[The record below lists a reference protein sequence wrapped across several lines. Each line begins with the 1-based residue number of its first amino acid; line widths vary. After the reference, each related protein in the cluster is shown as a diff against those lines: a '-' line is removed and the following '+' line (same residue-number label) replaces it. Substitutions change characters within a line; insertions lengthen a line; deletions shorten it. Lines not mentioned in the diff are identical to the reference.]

1 MISKK
6 KFGTTVTAFGVA
18 AGMLLSSAAPAHAE
32 ETAKTVQE
40 TQKEQ
45 ADAPST
51 QSETENENAEKTI
64 ALAEETEKPGEETA
78 ASSDETAAST
88 EDPETPDPAEDP
100 TPSETP
106 EDPTPS
112 ETPEPTPSETPTPTP
127 SETPEPSVTP
137 EPSETPTPTPSETP
151 APTETPVPTETP
163 TPTPTETPKSDETQ
177 ADDWIQTIDYGKYIS
192 AMKKD
197 LRAGFAQ
204 IDKTYAYAKVDTK
217 LNVRES
223 GSTSARIV
231 GTLPAKALC
240 FVIADADQEWV
251 YIESGDVRGF
261 VRTDYLQQGKESLE
275 YVTST
280 GEDQMK
286 LADQIIDPS
295 ENEAFNY
302 KKETVYEVKTST
314 GNGIITFAKQFV
326 GRPYVW
332 GGNSLT
338 DGIDCSHFVWQI
350 LTRCGAYD
358 GEYTTSDGWRSLGTE
373 VTSLDEART
382 GDVICYNG
390 HVALYDGEG
399 KIVEALNENAGI
411 TCNRPV
417 DCDTILTIRRFAAD
431 DEIGGT
437 NAEKIWNYFLM
448 HGFTKEG
455 AAGIMGNIANEASTD
470 LNPTLIE
477 YGSTSRTSL
486 SGEQYTN
493 QFVGRPYVWGGNS
506 LTDGIDCSHFVWQ
519 ILTRC
524 GAYDGEYTTSDGW
537 RSLGTEV
544 TSLDE
549 ARTGDVICYNG
560 HVALYDGEGK
570 IVEALNENAGI
581 TCNRPVDCDTI
592 LTIRRFAADDEI
604 GGTNAEK
611 IWNYFLMHG
620 FTKEGAAGIM
630 GNIANEASTDLNPT
644 LIEYGSTSRTSLSG
658 EQYTN
663 LVDAGIISR
672 DEVIRSARF
681 GLYSGGRYGYGL
693 CGFTDP
699 TIKEYLCRYTID
711 LGKSLGSLS
720 GQLDSLLAYLNDY
733 NPNLL
738 DRLKNAEDVDTAATS
753 FMREYEKCANQGTQQ
768 KLRTTAAEQIYN
780 VMESYDSPVDVE

>member
-18 AGMLLSSAAPAHAE
+18 AGMLLGSAAPAHAE

-40 TQKEQ
+40 TQKDQ
-45 ADAPST
+45 ADAPAT
-51 QSETENENAEKTI
+51 QSETENGNTEEAVVPAVETQETETP
-64 ALAEETEKPGEETA
+64 AEEP
-78 ASSDETAAST
+78 SVPSQDENAAST
-88 EDPETPDPAEDP
+88 EEPEVPETPEPTEDP
-100 TPSETP
+100 TPTETP
-106 EDPTPS
+106 EDPNPGEMPEPSPS
-112 ETPEPTPSETPTPTP
+112 ETPEPTPG
-127 SETPEPSVTP
+127 ETPEPSVTP
-137 EPSETPTPTPSETP
+137 SPSETPTPAPSETP
-151 APTETPVPTETP
+151 EPTETPVPTETP
-163 TPTPTETPKSDETQ
+163 APAPTETPKNDETQ

-192 AMKKD
+192 SMKKD

-204 IDKTYAYAKVDTK
+204 VDKAYAYAKVDTR

-261 VRTDYLQQGKESLE
+261 VRTDYLQQGKEALE
-275 YVTST
+275 YVTGT

-286 LADQIIDPS
+286 LADQVIDPS
-295 ENEAFNY
+295 ENEAFPY

-358 GEYTTSDGWRSLGTE
+358 GEYTISGGWRSLGTE
-373 VTSLDEART
+373 VA
-382 GDVICYNG
+382 
-390 HVALYDGEG
+390 
-399 KIVEALNENAGI
+399 
-411 TCNRPV
+411 
-417 DCDTILTIRRFAAD
+417 
-431 DEIGGT
+431 IGGT

-470 LNPTLIE
+470 LNPTL
-477 YGSTSRTSL
+477 L
-486 SGEQYTN
+486 
-493 QFVGRPYVWGGNS
+493 
-506 LTDGIDCSHFVWQ
+506 
-519 ILTRC
+519 
-524 GAYDGEYTTSDGW
+524 
-537 RSLGTEV
+537 
-544 TSLDE
+544 
-549 ARTGDVICYNG
+549 
-560 HVALYDGEGK
+560 
-570 IVEALNENAGI
+570 
-581 TCNRPVDCDTI
+581 
-592 LTIRRFAADDEI
+592 
-604 GGTNAEK
+604 
-611 IWNYFLMHG
+611 
-620 FTKEGAAGIM
+620 
-630 GNIANEASTDLNPT
+630 
-644 LIEYGSTSRTSLSG
+644 EYGSTSRTSLSG

-672 DEVIRSARF
+672 DEVIRSSRF

-720 GQLDSLLAYLNDY
+720 GQLDSLMAYLSDY

-738 DRLKNAEDVDTAATS
+738 DRLKNAEDVDTAATA
-753 FMREYEKCANQGTQQ
+753 FMREYEKCANQSTQQ

-780 VMESYDSPVDVE
+780 VMELYDSPVDVE

>member
-1 MISKK
+1 MISFLVYLQKKRPDFTGTIHFRDFIRTASKAENGRQKSTNSREESKTYMISKK
-6 KFGTTVTAFGVA
+6 KFGTTVTVFGVA
-18 AGMLLSSAAPAHAE
+18 AGMLLGSAAPAHAE

-40 TQKEQ
+40 TQKDQ
-45 ADAPST
+45 ADAPAT
-51 QSETENENAEKTI
+51 QSEAENGNTEEAVVPAVETQETETP
-64 ALAEETEKPGEETA
+64 AEEP
-78 ASSDETAAST
+78 SVPSQDENAAST
-88 EDPETPDPAEDP
+88 EEPEVPETPEPTEDP
-100 TPSETP
+100 TPTETP
-106 EDPTPS
+106 EDPNPGEMPEPSPS
-112 ETPEPTPSETPTPTP
+112 ETPEPTPG
-127 SETPEPSVTP
+127 ETPEPSVTP
-137 EPSETPTPTPSETP
+137 SPSETPTPAPSETP
-151 APTETPVPTETP
+151 EPTETPVPTETP
-163 TPTPTETPKSDETQ
+163 APAPTETPKNDETQ

-192 AMKKD
+192 SMKKD

-204 IDKTYAYAKVDTK
+204 VDKAYAYAKVDTR

-261 VRTDYLQQGKESLE
+261 VRTDYLQQGKEALE
-275 YVTST
+275 YVTGT

-286 LADQIIDPS
+286 LADQVIDPS
-295 ENEAFNY
+295 ENEAFPY

-338 DGIDCSHFVWQI
+338 DGIDCSHFAWQI

-358 GEYTTSDGWRSLGTE
+358 GEYTTSGGWRSLGTE
-373 VTSLDEART
+373 VASLDEARA

-411 TCNRPV
+411 TCDRPV

-470 LNPTLIE
+470 LNPTL
-477 YGSTSRTSL
+477 L
-486 SGEQYTN
+486 
-493 QFVGRPYVWGGNS
+493 
-506 LTDGIDCSHFVWQ
+506 
-519 ILTRC
+519 
-524 GAYDGEYTTSDGW
+524 
-537 RSLGTEV
+537 
-544 TSLDE
+544 
-549 ARTGDVICYNG
+549 
-560 HVALYDGEGK
+560 
-570 IVEALNENAGI
+570 
-581 TCNRPVDCDTI
+581 
-592 LTIRRFAADDEI
+592 
-604 GGTNAEK
+604 
-611 IWNYFLMHG
+611 
-620 FTKEGAAGIM
+620 
-630 GNIANEASTDLNPT
+630 
-644 LIEYGSTSRTSLSG
+644 EYGSTSRTSLSG

-672 DEVIRSARF
+672 DEVIRSSRF

-720 GQLDSLLAYLNDY
+720 GQLDSLMAYLSDY

-738 DRLKNAEDVDTAATS
+738 DRLKNAEDVDTAATA
-753 FMREYEKCANQGTQQ
+753 FMREYEKCANQSTQQ

-780 VMESYDSPVDVE
+780 VMELYDSPVDVE

>member
-1 MISKK
+1 MISFLVYLQKKRPDFTGTIRFCDFIRTASKAENGRQKSTNSREESKTYMISKK

-18 AGMLLSSAAPAHAE
+18 AGMLLGSAAPAHAE

-40 TQKEQ
+40 TQKDQ
-45 ADAPST
+45 ADAPAM
-51 QSETENENAEKTI
+51 QSETENGNTEEAVVTAVETQETETP
-64 ALAEETEKPGEETA
+64 AEEP
-78 ASSDETAAST
+78 SVPSQDENAAST
-88 EDPETPDPAEDP
+88 EEPEVPETPEPTEDP
-100 TPSETP
+100 NPTETP
-106 EDPTPS
+106 EDPNPGEMPEPSPS
-112 ETPEPTPSETPTPTP
+112 ETPEPTPG
-127 SETPEPSVTP
+127 ETPEPSVTP
-137 EPSETPTPTPSETP
+137 SPSETPTPAPSETP
-151 APTETPVPTETP
+151 EPTETPVPTETP
-163 TPTPTETPKSDETQ
+163 APAPTETPKNDETQ

-192 AMKKD
+192 SMKKD

-204 IDKTYAYAKVDTK
+204 VDKAYAYAKVDTR

-251 YIESGDVRGF
+251 YIESGDIRGF
-261 VRTDYLQQGKESLE
+261 VRTDYLQQGKEALE
-275 YVTST
+275 YVTGT

-286 LADQIIDPS
+286 LADQVIDPS
-295 ENEAFNY
+295 ENEAFPY

-358 GEYTTSDGWRSLGTE
+358 GEYTTSGGWRSLGTE
-373 VTSLDEART
+373 VASLDEARA

-411 TCNRPV
+411 TCDRPV

-470 LNPTLIE
+470 LNPTL
-477 YGSTSRTSL
+477 L
-486 SGEQYTN
+486 
-493 QFVGRPYVWGGNS
+493 
-506 LTDGIDCSHFVWQ
+506 
-519 ILTRC
+519 
-524 GAYDGEYTTSDGW
+524 
-537 RSLGTEV
+537 
-544 TSLDE
+544 
-549 ARTGDVICYNG
+549 
-560 HVALYDGEGK
+560 
-570 IVEALNENAGI
+570 
-581 TCNRPVDCDTI
+581 
-592 LTIRRFAADDEI
+592 
-604 GGTNAEK
+604 
-611 IWNYFLMHG
+611 
-620 FTKEGAAGIM
+620 
-630 GNIANEASTDLNPT
+630 
-644 LIEYGSTSRTSLSG
+644 EYGSTSRTSLSG

-672 DEVIRSARF
+672 DEVIRSSRF

-720 GQLDSLLAYLNDY
+720 GQLDSLMAYLSDY

-738 DRLKNAEDVDTAATS
+738 DRLKNAEDVDTAATA
-753 FMREYEKCANQGTQQ
+753 FMREYEKCANQSTQQ

>member
-1 MISKK
+1 MISFLVYLQKKRPDFTGTIHFRDFIRTASKAENGRQKSTNSREESKTYMISKK
-6 KFGTTVTAFGVA
+6 KFGTTVTVFGVA
-18 AGMLLSSAAPAHAE
+18 AGMLLGSAAPAHAE

-40 TQKEQ
+40 TQKDQ
-45 ADAPST
+45 ADAPAT
-51 QSETENENAEKTI
+51 QSEAENGNTEEAVVPAVETQETETP
-64 ALAEETEKPGEETA
+64 AEEP
-78 ASSDETAAST
+78 SVPSQDENAAST
-88 EDPETPDPAEDP
+88 EEPEVPETPEPTEDP
-100 TPSETP
+100 TPTETP
-106 EDPTPS
+106 EDPNPGEMPEPSPS
-112 ETPEPTPSETPTPTP
+112 ETPEPTPG
-127 SETPEPSVTP
+127 ETPEPSVTP
-137 EPSETPTPTPSETP
+137 SPSETPTPAPSETP
-151 APTETPVPTETP
+151 EPTETPVPTETP
-163 TPTPTETPKSDETQ
+163 APAPTETPKNDETQ

-192 AMKKD
+192 SMKKD

-204 IDKTYAYAKVDTK
+204 VDKAYAYAKVDTR

-261 VRTDYLQQGKESLE
+261 VRTDYLQQGKEALE
-275 YVTST
+275 YVTGT

-286 LADQIIDPS
+286 LADQVIDPS
-295 ENEAFNY
+295 ENEAFPY

-338 DGIDCSHFVWQI
+338 DGIDCSHFAWQI

-358 GEYTTSDGWRSLGTE
+358 GEYTTSGGWRSLGTE
-373 VTSLDEART
+373 VASLDEARA

-411 TCNRPV
+411 TCDRPV

-431 DEIGGT
+431 DEIGET

-470 LNPTLIE
+470 LNPTL
-477 YGSTSRTSL
+477 L
-486 SGEQYTN
+486 
-493 QFVGRPYVWGGNS
+493 
-506 LTDGIDCSHFVWQ
+506 
-519 ILTRC
+519 
-524 GAYDGEYTTSDGW
+524 
-537 RSLGTEV
+537 
-544 TSLDE
+544 
-549 ARTGDVICYNG
+549 
-560 HVALYDGEGK
+560 
-570 IVEALNENAGI
+570 
-581 TCNRPVDCDTI
+581 
-592 LTIRRFAADDEI
+592 
-604 GGTNAEK
+604 
-611 IWNYFLMHG
+611 
-620 FTKEGAAGIM
+620 
-630 GNIANEASTDLNPT
+630 
-644 LIEYGSTSRTSLSG
+644 EYGSTSRTSLSG

-672 DEVIRSARF
+672 DEVIRSSRF
-681 GLYSGGRYGYGL
+681 GFYSGGRYGYGL

-720 GQLDSLLAYLNDY
+720 GQLDSLMAYLSDY

-738 DRLKNAEDVDTAATS
+738 DRLKNAEDVDTAATA
-753 FMREYEKCANQGTQQ
+753 FMREYEKCANQSTQQ

>member
-1 MISKK
+1 MISFLVYLQKKRPDFTGTIHFCDFIRMASKAENGRQKSTNSREESKTYMISKK

-18 AGMLLSSAAPAHAE
+18 AGMLLGSAAPAHAE
-32 ETAKTVQE
+32 ETVKTVQE
-40 TQKEQ
+40 TQKDQ
-45 ADAPST
+45 ADAPAT
-51 QSETENENAEKTI
+51 QSETENGNTEEAVVPAVETQ
-64 ALAEETEKPGEETA
+64 ETETPAGEP
-78 ASSDETAAST
+78 SVPFQDENAAST
-88 EDPETPDPAEDP
+88 EEPEVPETPEPTEDP
-100 TPSETP
+100 TPTEPP
-106 EDPTPS
+106 EDPNPGEMPEPSPS
-112 ETPEPTPSETPTPTP
+112 ETPEPTPG
-127 SETPEPSVTP
+127 ETPEPSVTP
-137 EPSETPTPTPSETP
+137 SPSETPTPAPSETP
-151 APTETPVPTETP
+151 EPTETPVPTETP
-163 TPTPTETPKSDETQ
+163 APAPTETPKNDETQ

-192 AMKKD
+192 SMKKD

-204 IDKTYAYAKVDTK
+204 VDKAYAYAKVDTR

-261 VRTDYLQQGKESLE
+261 VRTDYLQQGKEALE
-275 YVTST
+275 YVTGT

-286 LADQIIDPS
+286 LADQVIDPS
-295 ENEAFNY
+295 ENEAFPY
-302 KKETVYEVKTST
+302 KRETVYEVKTST

-358 GEYTTSDGWRSLGTE
+358 GEYTTSGGWRSLGTE
-373 VTSLDEART
+373 VASLDEARA

-411 TCNRPV
+411 TCDRPV

-470 LNPTLIE
+470 LNPTL
-477 YGSTSRTSL
+477 L
-486 SGEQYTN
+486 
-493 QFVGRPYVWGGNS
+493 
-506 LTDGIDCSHFVWQ
+506 
-519 ILTRC
+519 
-524 GAYDGEYTTSDGW
+524 
-537 RSLGTEV
+537 
-544 TSLDE
+544 
-549 ARTGDVICYNG
+549 
-560 HVALYDGEGK
+560 
-570 IVEALNENAGI
+570 
-581 TCNRPVDCDTI
+581 
-592 LTIRRFAADDEI
+592 
-604 GGTNAEK
+604 
-611 IWNYFLMHG
+611 
-620 FTKEGAAGIM
+620 
-630 GNIANEASTDLNPT
+630 
-644 LIEYGSTSRTSLSG
+644 EYGSTSRTSLSG

-672 DEVIRSARF
+672 DEVIRSSRF

-720 GQLDSLLAYLNDY
+720 GQLDSLMAYLSDY

-738 DRLKNAEDVDTAATS
+738 DRLKNAEDVDTAATA
-753 FMREYEKCANQGTQQ
+753 FMREYEKCANQSTQQ

>member
-1 MISKK
+1 MISFLVYLQKKRPDFTGTIHFCDFIRTASKAENGRQKSTNSREESKTYMISKK

-18 AGMLLSSAAPAHAE
+18 AGMLLGSAAPAHAE

-40 TQKEQ
+40 TQKDQ
-45 ADAPST
+45 ADAPAT
-51 QSETENENAEKTI
+51 QSETENGNTEEAVVPAVETQETETP
-64 ALAEETEKPGEETA
+64 AEEP
-78 ASSDETAAST
+78 SVPSQDENAAST
-88 EDPETPDPAEDP
+88 EEPEVPETPEPTEDP
-100 TPSETP
+100 TPTETP
-106 EDPTPS
+106 EDPNPGEMPEPSPS
-112 ETPEPTPSETPTPTP
+112 ETPEPTPG
-127 SETPEPSVTP
+127 ETPEPSVTP
-137 EPSETPTPTPSETP
+137 SPSETPTPAPSETP
-151 APTETPVPTETP
+151 EPTETPVPTETP
-163 TPTPTETPKSDETQ
+163 APAPTETPKNDETQ

-192 AMKKD
+192 SMKKD

-204 IDKTYAYAKVDTK
+204 VDKAYAYAKVDTR

-261 VRTDYLQQGKESLE
+261 VRTDYLQQGKEALE
-275 YVTST
+275 YVTGT

-286 LADQIIDPS
+286 LADQVIDPY
-295 ENEAFNY
+295 ENEAFPY

-358 GEYTTSDGWRSLGTE
+358 GEYTTSGGWRSLGTE
-373 VTSLDEART
+373 VASLDEARA

-411 TCNRPV
+411 TCDRPV

-470 LNPTLIE
+470 LNPTL
-477 YGSTSRTSL
+477 L
-486 SGEQYTN
+486 
-493 QFVGRPYVWGGNS
+493 
-506 LTDGIDCSHFVWQ
+506 
-519 ILTRC
+519 
-524 GAYDGEYTTSDGW
+524 
-537 RSLGTEV
+537 
-544 TSLDE
+544 
-549 ARTGDVICYNG
+549 
-560 HVALYDGEGK
+560 
-570 IVEALNENAGI
+570 
-581 TCNRPVDCDTI
+581 
-592 LTIRRFAADDEI
+592 
-604 GGTNAEK
+604 
-611 IWNYFLMHG
+611 
-620 FTKEGAAGIM
+620 
-630 GNIANEASTDLNPT
+630 
-644 LIEYGSTSRTSLSG
+644 EYGSTSRTSLSG

-672 DEVIRSARF
+672 DEVIRSSRF

-720 GQLDSLLAYLNDY
+720 GQLDSLMAYLSDY

-738 DRLKNAEDVDTAATS
+738 DRLKNAEDVDTAATA
-753 FMREYEKCANQGTQQ
+753 FMREYEKCANQSTQQ

-780 VMESYDSPVDVE
+780 VMELYDSPVDVE

>member
-64 ALAEETEKPGEETA
+64 APAEETEKPGEETA

-106 EDPTPS
+106 EDPAPS

-137 EPSETPTPTPSETP
+137 EPSETPMPTPSETP
-151 APTETPVPTETP
+151 APTETPVPTETPTP

-261 VRTDYLQQGKESLE
+261 VRTDYLQQGKEALE

-417 DCDTILTIRRFAAD
+417 DCD
-431 DEIGGT
+431 
-437 NAEKIWNYFLM
+437 
-448 HGFTKEG
+448 
-455 AAGIMGNIANEASTD
+455 
-470 LNPTLIE
+470 
-477 YGSTSRTSL
+477 
-486 SGEQYTN
+486 
-493 QFVGRPYVWGGNS
+493 
-506 LTDGIDCSHFVWQ
+506 
-519 ILTRC
+519 
-524 GAYDGEYTTSDGW
+524 
-537 RSLGTEV
+537 
-544 TSLDE
+544 
-549 ARTGDVICYNG
+549 
-560 HVALYDGEGK
+560 
-570 IVEALNENAGI
+570 
-581 TCNRPVDCDTI
+581 
-592 LTIRRFAADDEI
+592 
-604 GGTNAEK
+604 
-611 IWNYFLMHG
+611 
-620 FTKEGAAGIM
+620 
-630 GNIANEASTDLNPT
+630 PT

>member
-1 MISKK
+1 MISFLVYLQKKRPDFTGTIHFRDFIRTASKAENGRQKSTNSREESKTYMISKK

-18 AGMLLSSAAPAHAE
+18 AGMLLGSAAPAHAE

-40 TQKEQ
+40 TQKDQ
-45 ADAPST
+45 ADAPAT
-51 QSETENENAEKTI
+51 QSEAENGNTEEAVVPAVETQETETP
-64 ALAEETEKPGEETA
+64 AEEP
-78 ASSDETAAST
+78 SVPSQDENAAST
-88 EDPETPDPAEDP
+88 EEPEVPETPEPTEDP
-100 TPSETP
+100 TPTETP
-106 EDPTPS
+106 EDPNPGEMPEPSPS
-112 ETPEPTPSETPTPTP
+112 ETPEPTPG
-127 SETPEPSVTP
+127 ETPEPSVTP
-137 EPSETPTPTPSETP
+137 SPSETPTPVPSETP
-151 APTETPVPTETP
+151 EPTETPVPTETP
-163 TPTPTETPKSDETQ
+163 APAPTETPKNDETQ

-192 AMKKD
+192 SMKKD

-204 IDKTYAYAKVDTK
+204 VDKAYAYAKVDTR

-261 VRTDYLQQGKESLE
+261 VRTDYLQQGKEALE
-275 YVTST
+275 YVTGT

-286 LADQIIDPS
+286 LADQVIDPS
-295 ENEAFNY
+295 ENEAFPY

-338 DGIDCSHFVWQI
+338 DGIDCSHFIWQI

-358 GEYTTSDGWRSLGTE
+358 GEYTTSGGWRSLGTE
-373 VTSLDEART
+373 VASLDEACA

-411 TCNRPV
+411 TCDRPV

-470 LNPTLIE
+470 LNPTL
-477 YGSTSRTSL
+477 L
-486 SGEQYTN
+486 
-493 QFVGRPYVWGGNS
+493 
-506 LTDGIDCSHFVWQ
+506 
-519 ILTRC
+519 
-524 GAYDGEYTTSDGW
+524 
-537 RSLGTEV
+537 
-544 TSLDE
+544 
-549 ARTGDVICYNG
+549 
-560 HVALYDGEGK
+560 
-570 IVEALNENAGI
+570 
-581 TCNRPVDCDTI
+581 
-592 LTIRRFAADDEI
+592 
-604 GGTNAEK
+604 
-611 IWNYFLMHG
+611 
-620 FTKEGAAGIM
+620 
-630 GNIANEASTDLNPT
+630 
-644 LIEYGSTSRTSLSG
+644 EYGSTSRTSLSG

-672 DEVIRSARF
+672 DEVIRSSRF

-720 GQLDSLLAYLNDY
+720 GQLDSLMAYLSDY

-738 DRLKNAEDVDTAATS
+738 DRLKNAEDVDTAATA
-753 FMREYEKCANQGTQQ
+753 FMREYEKCANQSTQQ

-780 VMESYDSPVDVE
+780 VMESYDSPVDIE

>member
-51 QSETENENAEKTI
+51 QSETENE
-64 ALAEETEKPGEETA
+64 
-78 ASSDETAAST
+78 TAAST

-137 EPSETPTPTPSETP
+137 TPTPSETP
-151 APTETPVPTETP
+151 APTETPVPTETPTP

-223 GSTSARIV
+223 GSTSTRIV

-261 VRTDYLQQGKESLE
+261 VRTDYLQQGKEALE

-358 GEYTTSDGWRSLGTE
+358 GEYTTSGGWRSLGTE
-373 VTSLDEART
+373 VASLDEARA

-411 TCNRPV
+411 TCDRPV

-431 DEIGGT
+431 DELGGT

-470 LNPTLIE
+470 LNPTL
-477 YGSTSRTSL
+477 L
-486 SGEQYTN
+486 
-493 QFVGRPYVWGGNS
+493 
-506 LTDGIDCSHFVWQ
+506 
-519 ILTRC
+519 
-524 GAYDGEYTTSDGW
+524 
-537 RSLGTEV
+537 
-544 TSLDE
+544 
-549 ARTGDVICYNG
+549 
-560 HVALYDGEGK
+560 
-570 IVEALNENAGI
+570 
-581 TCNRPVDCDTI
+581 
-592 LTIRRFAADDEI
+592 
-604 GGTNAEK
+604 
-611 IWNYFLMHG
+611 
-620 FTKEGAAGIM
+620 
-630 GNIANEASTDLNPT
+630 
-644 LIEYGSTSRTSLSG
+644 EYGSTSRTSLSG

-672 DEVIRSARF
+672 DEVIRSSRF

-720 GQLDSLLAYLNDY
+720 GQLDSLMAYLSDY

-738 DRLKNAEDVDTAATS
+738 DRLKNAEDVDTAATA
-753 FMREYEKCANQGTQQ
+753 FMREYEKCANQSTQQ

>member
-6 KFGTTVTAFGVA
+6 KIGTTVTAFGVA
-18 AGMLLSSAAPAHAE
+18 AGMMFGSAAPAHAE
-32 ETAKTVQE
+32 EATKTVQE

-45 ADAPST
+45 
-51 QSETENENAEKTI
+51 
-64 ALAEETEKPGEETA
+64 EE
-78 ASSDETAAST
+78 
-88 EDPETPDPAEDP
+88 PETPDPAPGETQEPAPDETLEP
-100 TPSETP
+100 TVTPEPTETP
-106 EDPTPS
+106 DPTPS
-112 ETPEPTPSETPTPTP
+112 ETPEPTVTPSPNETPTPTP
-127 SETPEPSVTP
+127 SGTPA
-137 EPSETPTPTPSETP
+137 PSEPPVPTKTPAPSEPPISTETP
-151 APTETPVPTETP
+151 APTPI
-163 TPTPTETPKSDETQ
+163 ETPKSDETQ
-177 ADDWIQTIDYGKYIS
+177 ADDWIQTIDYGKYVS

-261 VRTDYLQQGKESLE
+261 VRTDYLQQGKEALE
-275 YVTST
+275 YVTAT

-286 LADQIIDPS
+286 LADQIVDRS
-295 ENEAFNY
+295 ENEAFTY

-358 GEYTTSDGWRSLGTE
+358 GEYTTSGGWRNLGTE
-373 VTSLDEART
+373 VASLDDARA

-411 TCNRPV
+411 ACNRPV
-417 DCDTILTIRRFAAD
+417 DCDTILPIRRFAAD
-431 DEIGGT
+431 DEIGET
-437 NAEKIWNYFLM
+437 NAEKIWNYFLK

-470 LNPTLIE
+470 LNPTLLE
-477 YGSTSRTSL
+477 YGS
-486 SGEQYTN
+486 
-493 QFVGRPYVWGGNS
+493 
-506 LTDGIDCSHFVWQ
+506 I
-519 ILTRC
+519 
-524 GAYDGEYTTSDGW
+524 
-537 RSLGTEV
+537 
-544 TSLDE
+544 
-549 ARTGDVICYNG
+549 
-560 HVALYDGEGK
+560 
-570 IVEALNENAGI
+570 
-581 TCNRPVDCDTI
+581 
-592 LTIRRFAADDEI
+592 
-604 GGTNAEK
+604 
-611 IWNYFLMHG
+611 
-620 FTKEGAAGIM
+620 
-630 GNIANEASTDLNPT
+630 
-644 LIEYGSTSRTSLSG
+644 SRTSLSG

-672 DEVIRSARF
+672 DEVIRSSRF

-720 GQLDSLLAYLNDY
+720 GQLDSLLAYLSDY
-733 NPNLL
+733 NPSLL
-738 DRLKNAEDVDTAATS
+738 ERLKNAEDVDTAAIS
-753 FMREYEKCANQGTQQ
+753 FMREYEKCANQGTQ
-768 KLRTTAAEQIYN
+768 KELRTTAAEQIYN
-780 VMESYDSPVDVE
+780 TLESYDSPVDVE

>member
-127 SETPEPSVTP
+127 
-137 EPSETPTPTPSETP
+137 
-151 APTETPVPTETP
+151 
-163 TPTPTETPKSDETQ
+163 TPTETPKSDETQ

-261 VRTDYLQQGKESLE
+261 VRTDYLQQGKEALE

-470 LNPTLIE
+470 LNPTL
-477 YGSTSRTSL
+477 L
-486 SGEQYTN
+486 
-493 QFVGRPYVWGGNS
+493 
-506 LTDGIDCSHFVWQ
+506 
-519 ILTRC
+519 
-524 GAYDGEYTTSDGW
+524 
-537 RSLGTEV
+537 
-544 TSLDE
+544 
-549 ARTGDVICYNG
+549 
-560 HVALYDGEGK
+560 
-570 IVEALNENAGI
+570 
-581 TCNRPVDCDTI
+581 
-592 LTIRRFAADDEI
+592 
-604 GGTNAEK
+604 
-611 IWNYFLMHG
+611 
-620 FTKEGAAGIM
+620 
-630 GNIANEASTDLNPT
+630 
-644 LIEYGSTSRTSLSG
+644 EYGSTSRTSLSG

>member
-1 MISKK
+1 MISFLVYLQKKRPDFTGTIHFCDFIRTASKAENGRQKSTNSREESKTYMISKK

-18 AGMLLSSAAPAHAE
+18 AGMLLGSAAPAHAE

-40 TQKEQ
+40 TQKDQ
-45 ADAPST
+45 ADAPAT
-51 QSETENENAEKTI
+51 QSETENGNTEEAVVPAVETQETETP
-64 ALAEETEKPGEETA
+64 AEEP
-78 ASSDETAAST
+78 SVPSQDENAAST
-88 EDPETPDPAEDP
+88 EEPEVPEMPEPTEDP
-100 TPSETP
+100 TPTETP
-106 EDPTPS
+106 EDPNPGEMPEPSPS
-112 ETPEPTPSETPTPTP
+112 ETPEPTPG
-127 SETPEPSVTP
+127 ETPEPSVTP
-137 EPSETPTPTPSETP
+137 SPSETPTPAPSETP
-151 APTETPVPTETP
+151 EPTETPVPTETP
-163 TPTPTETPKSDETQ
+163 APAPTETPKNDETQ

-192 AMKKD
+192 SMKKD

-204 IDKTYAYAKVDTK
+204 VDKAYAYAKVDTR

-261 VRTDYLQQGKESLE
+261 VRTDYLQQGKEALE
-275 YVTST
+275 YVTGT

-286 LADQIIDPS
+286 LADQVIDPS
-295 ENEAFNY
+295 ENEAFPY

-358 GEYTTSDGWRSLGTE
+358 GEYTTSGGWRSLGTE
-373 VTSLDEART
+373 VASLDEARA

-411 TCNRPV
+411 TCDRPV

-431 DEIGGT
+431 DEIGET

-470 LNPTLIE
+470 LNPTL
-477 YGSTSRTSL
+477 L
-486 SGEQYTN
+486 
-493 QFVGRPYVWGGNS
+493 
-506 LTDGIDCSHFVWQ
+506 
-519 ILTRC
+519 
-524 GAYDGEYTTSDGW
+524 
-537 RSLGTEV
+537 
-544 TSLDE
+544 
-549 ARTGDVICYNG
+549 
-560 HVALYDGEGK
+560 
-570 IVEALNENAGI
+570 
-581 TCNRPVDCDTI
+581 
-592 LTIRRFAADDEI
+592 
-604 GGTNAEK
+604 
-611 IWNYFLMHG
+611 
-620 FTKEGAAGIM
+620 
-630 GNIANEASTDLNPT
+630 
-644 LIEYGSTSRTSLSG
+644 EYGSTSRTSLSG

-672 DEVIRSARF
+672 DEVIRSSRF

-720 GQLDSLLAYLNDY
+720 GQLDSLMAYLSDY

-738 DRLKNAEDVDTAATS
+738 DRLKNAEDVDTAATA
-753 FMREYEKCANQGTQQ
+753 FMREYEKCANQSTQQ

>member
-1 MISKK
+1 MISFLVYLQKKRPDFTGTIHFCDFIRTASKAENGRQKSTNSREESKTYMISKK

-18 AGMLLSSAAPAHAE
+18 AGMLLGSAAPAHAE

-40 TQKEQ
+40 TQKDQ
-45 ADAPST
+45 ADAPAT
-51 QSETENENAEKTI
+51 QSETENGNTEEAVVTAVETQETETP
-64 ALAEETEKPGEETA
+64 AEEP
-78 ASSDETAAST
+78 SVPSQDENAAST
-88 EDPETPDPAEDP
+88 EEPEVPETPEPTEDP
-100 TPSETP
+100 NPTETP
-106 EDPTPS
+106 EDSNPGEMPEPSPS
-112 ETPEPTPSETPTPTP
+112 ETPEPTPG
-127 SETPEPSVTP
+127 ETPEPSVTP
-137 EPSETPTPTPSETP
+137 SPSETPTPAPSETP
-151 APTETPVPTETP
+151 EPTETPVPTETP
-163 TPTPTETPKSDETQ
+163 APAPTETPKNDETQ

-192 AMKKD
+192 SMKKD

-204 IDKTYAYAKVDTK
+204 VDKAYAYAKVDTR

-261 VRTDYLQQGKESLE
+261 VRTDYLQQGKEALE
-275 YVTST
+275 YVTGT

-286 LADQIIDPS
+286 LADQVIDPS
-295 ENEAFNY
+295 ENEAFPY

-358 GEYTTSDGWRSLGTE
+358 GEYTTSGGWRSLGTE
-373 VTSLDEART
+373 VASLDEARA

-411 TCNRPV
+411 TCDRPV

-470 LNPTLIE
+470 LNPTL
-477 YGSTSRTSL
+477 L
-486 SGEQYTN
+486 
-493 QFVGRPYVWGGNS
+493 
-506 LTDGIDCSHFVWQ
+506 
-519 ILTRC
+519 
-524 GAYDGEYTTSDGW
+524 
-537 RSLGTEV
+537 
-544 TSLDE
+544 
-549 ARTGDVICYNG
+549 
-560 HVALYDGEGK
+560 
-570 IVEALNENAGI
+570 
-581 TCNRPVDCDTI
+581 
-592 LTIRRFAADDEI
+592 
-604 GGTNAEK
+604 
-611 IWNYFLMHG
+611 
-620 FTKEGAAGIM
+620 
-630 GNIANEASTDLNPT
+630 
-644 LIEYGSTSRTSLSG
+644 EYGSTSRTSLSG

-672 DEVIRSARF
+672 DEVIRSSRF

-720 GQLDSLLAYLNDY
+720 GQLDSLMAYLSDY

-738 DRLKNAEDVDTAATS
+738 DRLKNAEDVDTAATA
-753 FMREYEKCANQGTQQ
+753 FMREYEKCANQSTQQ

>member
-1 MISKK
+1 MKTNDIIFGLSSKKEARLYRNDTFCDFIRTASKAENGRQKSTNSREESKTYMISKK
-6 KFGTTVTAFGVA
+6 KFGTTVTALGVA
-18 AGMLLSSAAPAHAE
+18 AGMLLGSAAPAHAE

-40 TQKEQ
+40 TQKDQ
-45 ADAPST
+45 ADAPAT
-51 QSETENENAEKTI
+51 QSETENGNTEEAVVPAVETQETETP
-64 ALAEETEKPGEETA
+64 AEEP
-78 ASSDETAAST
+78 SVPSQDENAAST
-88 EDPETPDPAEDP
+88 EEPEVPETPEPTENP
-100 TPSETP
+100 TPTETP
-106 EDPTPS
+106 EDPNPGEMPKPSPS
-112 ETPEPTPSETPTPTP
+112 ETPEPTPG
-127 SETPEPSVTP
+127 ETPEPSVTP
-137 EPSETPTPTPSETP
+137 SPSETPTPAPSETP
-151 APTETPVPTETP
+151 EPTETPVPTETP
-163 TPTPTETPKSDETQ
+163 APAPTETPKNDETQ

-192 AMKKD
+192 SMKKD

-204 IDKTYAYAKVDTK
+204 VDKAYAYAKVDTR

-261 VRTDYLQQGKESLE
+261 VRTDYLQQGKEALE
-275 YVTST
+275 YVTGT

-286 LADQIIDPS
+286 LADQVIDPS
-295 ENEAFNY
+295 ENEAFPY

-358 GEYTTSDGWRSLGTE
+358 GEYTTSGGWRSLGTE
-373 VTSLDEART
+373 VASLDEARA

-411 TCNRPV
+411 TCDRPV

-470 LNPTLIE
+470 LNPTL
-477 YGSTSRTSL
+477 L
-486 SGEQYTN
+486 
-493 QFVGRPYVWGGNS
+493 
-506 LTDGIDCSHFVWQ
+506 
-519 ILTRC
+519 
-524 GAYDGEYTTSDGW
+524 
-537 RSLGTEV
+537 
-544 TSLDE
+544 
-549 ARTGDVICYNG
+549 
-560 HVALYDGEGK
+560 
-570 IVEALNENAGI
+570 
-581 TCNRPVDCDTI
+581 
-592 LTIRRFAADDEI
+592 
-604 GGTNAEK
+604 
-611 IWNYFLMHG
+611 
-620 FTKEGAAGIM
+620 
-630 GNIANEASTDLNPT
+630 
-644 LIEYGSTSRTSLSG
+644 EYGSTSRTSLSG

-672 DEVIRSARF
+672 DEVIRSSRF

-720 GQLDSLLAYLNDY
+720 GQLDSLMAYLSDY

-738 DRLKNAEDVDTAATS
+738 DRLKNAEDVDTAATA
-753 FMREYEKCANQGTQQ
+753 FMREYEKCANQSTQQ

>member
-1 MISKK
+1 MISFLVYLQKKRPDFTGTIHFRDFIRTASKAENGRQKSTNSREESKTYMISKK

-18 AGMLLSSAAPAHAE
+18 AGMLLGSAAPAHAE

-40 TQKEQ
+40 TQKDQ
-45 ADAPST
+45 ADAPAT
-51 QSETENENAEKTI
+51 QSETENGNTEEVVVPAVETQETETP
-64 ALAEETEKPGEETA
+64 AEEP
-78 ASSDETAAST
+78 SVPSQDENAAST
-88 EDPETPDPAEDP
+88 EEPEVPETPEPTEDP
-100 TPSETP
+100 TPTETP
-106 EDPTPS
+106 EDPNPGEMPEPSPS
-112 ETPEPTPSETPTPTP
+112 ETPEPTPG
-127 SETPEPSVTP
+127 ETPEPSVTP
-137 EPSETPTPTPSETP
+137 SPSETSTPAPSETPE
-151 APTETPVPTETP
+151 PTETPVPTETP
-163 TPTPTETPKSDETQ
+163 APAPTETPKNDETQ

-192 AMKKD
+192 SMKKD

-204 IDKTYAYAKVDTK
+204 VDKAYAYAKVDTR

-261 VRTDYLQQGKESLE
+261 VRTDYLQQGKEALE
-275 YVTST
+275 YVTGT

-286 LADQIIDPS
+286 LADQVIDPS
-295 ENEAFNY
+295 ENEAFPY

-358 GEYTTSDGWRSLGTE
+358 GEYTTSGGWRSLGTE
-373 VTSLDEART
+373 VASLDEARA

-411 TCNRPV
+411 TCDRPV

-431 DEIGGT
+431 DEIGET

-470 LNPTLIE
+470 LNPTL
-477 YGSTSRTSL
+477 L
-486 SGEQYTN
+486 
-493 QFVGRPYVWGGNS
+493 
-506 LTDGIDCSHFVWQ
+506 
-519 ILTRC
+519 
-524 GAYDGEYTTSDGW
+524 
-537 RSLGTEV
+537 
-544 TSLDE
+544 
-549 ARTGDVICYNG
+549 
-560 HVALYDGEGK
+560 
-570 IVEALNENAGI
+570 
-581 TCNRPVDCDTI
+581 
-592 LTIRRFAADDEI
+592 
-604 GGTNAEK
+604 
-611 IWNYFLMHG
+611 
-620 FTKEGAAGIM
+620 
-630 GNIANEASTDLNPT
+630 
-644 LIEYGSTSRTSLSG
+644 EYGSTSRTSLSG

-672 DEVIRSARF
+672 DEVIRSSRF

-720 GQLDSLLAYLNDY
+720 GQLDSLMAYLSDY

-738 DRLKNAEDVDTAATS
+738 DRLKNAEDVDTAATA
-753 FMREYEKCANQGTQQ
+753 FMREYEKCANQSTQQ

>member
-18 AGMLLSSAAPAHAE
+18 AGMLLGSATPAHAE

-40 TQKEQ
+40 TQKDQ
-45 ADAPST
+45 AATPAT
-51 QSETENENAEKTI
+51 QSETENGNTEEAVVPAVETQ
-64 ALAEETEKPGEETA
+64 ETETPAGEP
-78 ASSDETAAST
+78 SVPFQDENAAST
-88 EDPETPDPAEDP
+88 EEPEVPETPEPTEDP
-100 TPSETP
+100 TPTETP
-106 EDPTPS
+106 EDPNPG
-112 ETPEPTPSETPTPTP
+112 EMPEPTPSETPTPTP

-151 APTETPVPTETP
+151 APTETPVPTETPTP

-261 VRTDYLQQGKESLE
+261 VRTDYLQQGKEALE

-358 GEYTTSDGWRSLGTE
+358 GGYTTSDGWRSLGTE

-470 LNPTLIE
+470 LNPTL
-477 YGSTSRTSL
+477 L
-486 SGEQYTN
+486 
-493 QFVGRPYVWGGNS
+493 
-506 LTDGIDCSHFVWQ
+506 
-519 ILTRC
+519 
-524 GAYDGEYTTSDGW
+524 
-537 RSLGTEV
+537 
-544 TSLDE
+544 
-549 ARTGDVICYNG
+549 
-560 HVALYDGEGK
+560 
-570 IVEALNENAGI
+570 
-581 TCNRPVDCDTI
+581 
-592 LTIRRFAADDEI
+592 
-604 GGTNAEK
+604 
-611 IWNYFLMHG
+611 
-620 FTKEGAAGIM
+620 
-630 GNIANEASTDLNPT
+630 
-644 LIEYGSTSRTSLSG
+644 EYGSTSRTSLSG

-672 DEVIRSARF
+672 DEVIRSSRF

-720 GQLDSLLAYLNDY
+720 GQLDSLMAYLSDY

-738 DRLKNAEDVDTAATS
+738 DRLKNAEDVDTAATAFKNAQTRAHS
-753 FMREYEKCANQGTQQ
+753 RNCVQQ
-768 KLRTTAAEQIYN
+768 QQNRSTMLWNRMIRR
-780 VMESYDSPVDVE
+780 

>member
-1 MISKK
+1 MISFLVYLQKKRPDFTGTIHFRDFIRTASKAENGRQKSTNSREESKTYMISKK

-18 AGMLLSSAAPAHAE
+18 AGMLLGSAAPAHAE

-40 TQKEQ
+40 TQKDQ
-45 ADAPST
+45 ADAPAT
-51 QSETENENAEKTI
+51 QSEAENGNTEEAVVPAVETQETETP
-64 ALAEETEKPGEETA
+64 AEEP
-78 ASSDETAAST
+78 SVPSQDENAAST
-88 EDPETPDPAEDP
+88 EEPKVPETPEPTEDP
-100 TPSETP
+100 TPTETP
-106 EDPTPS
+106 EDPNPGEMPEPSPS
-112 ETPEPTPSETPTPTP
+112 ETPEPTPG
-127 SETPEPSVTP
+127 ETPEPSVTP
-137 EPSETPTPTPSETP
+137 SPSETPTPAPSETP
-151 APTETPVPTETP
+151 EPTETPVPTETP
-163 TPTPTETPKSDETQ
+163 APAPTETPKNDETQ

-192 AMKKD
+192 SMKKD

-204 IDKTYAYAKVDTK
+204 VDKAYAYAKVDTR

-261 VRTDYLQQGKESLE
+261 VRTDYLQQGKEALE
-275 YVTST
+275 YVTGT

-286 LADQIIDPS
+286 LADQVIDPS
-295 ENEAFNY
+295 ENEAFPY

-358 GEYTTSDGWRSLGTE
+358 GEYTTSGGWRSLGTE
-373 VTSLDEART
+373 VASLDEARA

-411 TCNRPV
+411 TCDRPV

-470 LNPTLIE
+470 LNPTL
-477 YGSTSRTSL
+477 L
-486 SGEQYTN
+486 
-493 QFVGRPYVWGGNS
+493 
-506 LTDGIDCSHFVWQ
+506 
-519 ILTRC
+519 
-524 GAYDGEYTTSDGW
+524 
-537 RSLGTEV
+537 
-544 TSLDE
+544 
-549 ARTGDVICYNG
+549 
-560 HVALYDGEGK
+560 
-570 IVEALNENAGI
+570 
-581 TCNRPVDCDTI
+581 
-592 LTIRRFAADDEI
+592 
-604 GGTNAEK
+604 
-611 IWNYFLMHG
+611 
-620 FTKEGAAGIM
+620 
-630 GNIANEASTDLNPT
+630 
-644 LIEYGSTSRTSLSG
+644 EYGSTSRTSLSG

-672 DEVIRSARF
+672 DEVIRSSRF

-720 GQLDSLLAYLNDY
+720 GQLDSLMAYLSDY

-738 DRLKNAEDVDTAATS
+738 DRLKNAEDVDTAATA
-753 FMREYEKCANQGTQQ
+753 FMREYEKCANQSTQQ

-780 VMESYDSPVDVE
+780 VMELYDSPVDVE

>member
-1 MISKK
+1 MP
-6 KFGTTVTAFGVA
+6 T
-18 AGMLLSSAAPAHAE
+18 
-32 ETAKTVQE
+32 
-40 TQKEQ
+40 
-45 ADAPST
+45 
-51 QSETENENAEKTI
+51 
-64 ALAEETEKPGEETA
+64 
-78 ASSDETAAST
+78 
-88 EDPETPDPAEDP
+88 ETPA
-100 TPSETP
+100 
-106 EDPTPS
+106 
-112 ETPEPTPSETPTPTP
+112 
-127 SETPEPSVTP
+127 
-137 EPSETPTPTPSETP
+137 P
-151 APTETPVPTETP
+151 APTETP
-163 TPTPTETPKSDETQ
+163 KNDETQ

-192 AMKKD
+192 SMKKD

-204 IDKTYAYAKVDTK
+204 VDKAYAYAKVDTR

-261 VRTDYLQQGKESLE
+261 VRTDYLQQGKEALE
-275 YVTST
+275 YVTGT

-286 LADQIIDPS
+286 LADQVIDPS
-295 ENEAFNY
+295 ENEAFPY

-358 GEYTTSDGWRSLGTE
+358 GEYTISGGWRSLGTE
-373 VTSLDEART
+373 VASLDEARA

-411 TCNRPV
+411 TCDRPV

-470 LNPTLIE
+470 LNPTL
-477 YGSTSRTSL
+477 L
-486 SGEQYTN
+486 
-493 QFVGRPYVWGGNS
+493 
-506 LTDGIDCSHFVWQ
+506 
-519 ILTRC
+519 
-524 GAYDGEYTTSDGW
+524 
-537 RSLGTEV
+537 
-544 TSLDE
+544 
-549 ARTGDVICYNG
+549 
-560 HVALYDGEGK
+560 
-570 IVEALNENAGI
+570 
-581 TCNRPVDCDTI
+581 
-592 LTIRRFAADDEI
+592 
-604 GGTNAEK
+604 
-611 IWNYFLMHG
+611 
-620 FTKEGAAGIM
+620 
-630 GNIANEASTDLNPT
+630 
-644 LIEYGSTSRTSLSG
+644 EYGSTSRTSLSG

-672 DEVIRSARF
+672 DEVIRSSRF

-720 GQLDSLLAYLNDY
+720 GQLDSLMAYLSDY

-738 DRLKNAEDVDTAATS
+738 DRLKNAEDVDTAATA
-753 FMREYEKCANQGTQQ
+753 FMREYEKCADQSTQQ

-780 VMESYDSPVDVE
+780 VMELYDSPVDVE

>member
-1 MISKK
+1 MISFLDYLQKKRPDFTGTIHFRDFIRTASKAENGRQKSTNSREESKTYMISKK

-18 AGMLLSSAAPAHAE
+18 AGMLLGSATPAHAE

-40 TQKEQ
+40 TQKDQ
-45 ADAPST
+45 AATPAT
-51 QSETENENAEKTI
+51 QSETENGNTEEAVVPAVETQETETP
-64 ALAEETEKPGEETA
+64 AEEP
-78 ASSDETAAST
+78 SVPSQDENAAST
-88 EDPETPDPAEDP
+88 EEPKVPETPEPTEDP
-100 TPSETP
+100 TPTETP
-106 EDPTPS
+106 EDPNPGEMPEPSPS
-112 ETPEPTPSETPTPTP
+112 ETPEPTPG
-127 SETPEPSVTP
+127 ETPEPSVTP
-137 EPSETPTPTPSETP
+137 SPSETPTPAPSETP
-151 APTETPVPTETP
+151 EPTETPVPTETP
-163 TPTPTETPKSDETQ
+163 APAPTETPKNDETQ

-192 AMKKD
+192 SMKKD

-204 IDKTYAYAKVDTK
+204 VDKAYAYAKVDTR

-261 VRTDYLQQGKESLE
+261 VRTDYLQQGKEALE
-275 YVTST
+275 YVTGT

-286 LADQIIDPS
+286 LADQVIDPS
-295 ENEAFNY
+295 ENEAFPY

-358 GEYTTSDGWRSLGTE
+358 GEYTTSGGWRSLGTE
-373 VTSLDEART
+373 VASLDEARA

-411 TCNRPV
+411 TCDRPV

-470 LNPTLIE
+470 LNPTL
-477 YGSTSRTSL
+477 L
-486 SGEQYTN
+486 
-493 QFVGRPYVWGGNS
+493 
-506 LTDGIDCSHFVWQ
+506 
-519 ILTRC
+519 
-524 GAYDGEYTTSDGW
+524 
-537 RSLGTEV
+537 
-544 TSLDE
+544 
-549 ARTGDVICYNG
+549 
-560 HVALYDGEGK
+560 
-570 IVEALNENAGI
+570 
-581 TCNRPVDCDTI
+581 
-592 LTIRRFAADDEI
+592 
-604 GGTNAEK
+604 
-611 IWNYFLMHG
+611 
-620 FTKEGAAGIM
+620 
-630 GNIANEASTDLNPT
+630 
-644 LIEYGSTSRTSLSG
+644 EYGSTSRTSLSG

-672 DEVIRSARF
+672 DEVIRSSRF

-720 GQLDSLLAYLNDY
+720 GQLDSLMAYLSDY

-738 DRLKNAEDVDTAATS
+738 DRLKNAEDVDTAATA
-753 FMREYEKCANQGTQQ
+753 FMREYEKCANQSTQQ

>member
-18 AGMLLSSAAPAHAE
+18 AGMLLGSATPAHAE
-32 ETAKTVQE
+32 GTAKIVQE
-40 TQKEQ
+40 TRKEQ
-45 ADAPST
+45 ADAPAM
-51 QSETENENAEKTI
+51 QSETENGNAEEPSVPSQDENTVSS
-64 ALAEETEKPGEETA
+64 EEPKA
-78 ASSDETAAST
+78 
-88 EDPETPDPAEDP
+88 PETSEPAENP
-100 TPSETP
+100 TPTETP
-106 EDPTPS
+106 EDPTPGETPEPS
-112 ETPEPTPSETPTPTP
+112 PSVTPEPTPSETPKPSP

-137 EPSETPTPTPSETP
+137 GVSETPTPTPSGTP
-151 APTETPVPTETP
+151 KPTETPVPTETP
-163 TPTPTETPKSDETQ
+163 APASTETPKKDETQ

-192 AMKKD
+192 SMKKD

-204 IDKTYAYAKVDTK
+204 VDKAYAYAKVDTR

-223 GSTSARIV
+223 GSISARIV

-261 VRTDYLQQGKESLE
+261 VRTDYLQQGKEALE
-275 YVTST
+275 YVTGA

-286 LADQIIDPS
+286 LADQVIDPS
-295 ENEAFNY
+295 ENEAFSY
-302 KKETVYEVKTST
+302 KKETVYEVKSST
-314 GNGIITFAKQFV
+314 GNGIVTFAKQFV

-338 DGIDCSHFVWQI
+338 NGIDCSHFVWQI

-358 GEYTTSDGWRSLGTE
+358 GEYTTSGGWRNLGTE
-373 VTSLDEART
+373 VASLDEARA

-399 KIVEALNENAGI
+399 KIIEALNEKAGI
-411 TCNRPV
+411 TCNRSV

-470 LNPTLIE
+470 LNPTL
-477 YGSTSRTSL
+477 L
-486 SGEQYTN
+486 
-493 QFVGRPYVWGGNS
+493 
-506 LTDGIDCSHFVWQ
+506 
-519 ILTRC
+519 
-524 GAYDGEYTTSDGW
+524 
-537 RSLGTEV
+537 
-544 TSLDE
+544 
-549 ARTGDVICYNG
+549 
-560 HVALYDGEGK
+560 
-570 IVEALNENAGI
+570 
-581 TCNRPVDCDTI
+581 
-592 LTIRRFAADDEI
+592 
-604 GGTNAEK
+604 
-611 IWNYFLMHG
+611 
-620 FTKEGAAGIM
+620 
-630 GNIANEASTDLNPT
+630 
-644 LIEYGSTSRTSLSG
+644 EYGSTSRTSLSG

-672 DEVIRSARF
+672 DEVIRSSRF

-720 GQLDSLLAYLNDY
+720 GQLDSLMAYLSDY

-738 DRLKNAEDVDTAATS
+738 DRLKNAEDVDTAATA

-768 KLRTTAAEQIYN
+768 KLRTTAAEQIYA
-780 VMESYDSPVDVE
+780 VMENYDSPVDVE

>member
-1 MISKK
+1 MKTNDIIFGLSSKKEARLYRNDTFCDFIRTASKAENGRQKSTNSREESKTYMISKK

-18 AGMLLSSAAPAHAE
+18 AGMLLGSAAPAHAE

-40 TQKEQ
+40 TQKDQ
-45 ADAPST
+45 ADAPAT
-51 QSETENENAEKTI
+51 QSETENGNTEEAVVPAVETQETETP
-64 ALAEETEKPGEETA
+64 AEEP
-78 ASSDETAAST
+78 SVPSQDENAAST
-88 EDPETPDPAEDP
+88 EEPEVPETPEPTENP
-100 TPSETP
+100 TPTETP
-106 EDPTPS
+106 EDPTPGEMPEPSQS
-112 ETPEPTPSETPTPTP
+112 ETPEPTPG
-127 SETPEPSVTP
+127 ETPEPSVTP
-137 EPSETPTPTPSETP
+137 SPSETPTPAPSETP
-151 APTETPVPTETP
+151 EPTETPVPTETP
-163 TPTPTETPKSDETQ
+163 APAPTETPKNDETQ

-192 AMKKD
+192 SMKKD

-204 IDKTYAYAKVDTK
+204 VDKAYAYAKVDTR

-261 VRTDYLQQGKESLE
+261 VRTDYLQQGKEALE
-275 YVTST
+275 YVTGT

-286 LADQIIDPS
+286 LADQVIDPS
-295 ENEAFNY
+295 ENEAFPY

-358 GEYTTSDGWRSLGTE
+358 GEYTTSGGWRSLGTE
-373 VTSLDEART
+373 VASLDEARA

-411 TCNRPV
+411 TCDRPV

-470 LNPTLIE
+470 LNPTL
-477 YGSTSRTSL
+477 L
-486 SGEQYTN
+486 
-493 QFVGRPYVWGGNS
+493 
-506 LTDGIDCSHFVWQ
+506 
-519 ILTRC
+519 
-524 GAYDGEYTTSDGW
+524 
-537 RSLGTEV
+537 
-544 TSLDE
+544 
-549 ARTGDVICYNG
+549 
-560 HVALYDGEGK
+560 
-570 IVEALNENAGI
+570 
-581 TCNRPVDCDTI
+581 
-592 LTIRRFAADDEI
+592 
-604 GGTNAEK
+604 
-611 IWNYFLMHG
+611 
-620 FTKEGAAGIM
+620 
-630 GNIANEASTDLNPT
+630 
-644 LIEYGSTSRTSLSG
+644 EYGSTSRTSLSG

-672 DEVIRSARF
+672 DEVIRSSRF

-720 GQLDSLLAYLNDY
+720 GQLDSLMAYLSDY

-738 DRLKNAEDVDTAATS
+738 DRLKNAEDVDTAATA
-753 FMREYEKCANQGTQQ
+753 FMREYEKCANQSTQQ

-780 VMESYDSPVDVE
+780 VMELYDSPVDVE

>member
-18 AGMLLSSAAPAHAE
+18 AGMLLGSAAPAHAE

-40 TQKEQ
+40 TQKDQ
-45 ADAPST
+45 ADAPAM
-51 QSETENENAEKTI
+51 QSETENGNTEEAVVTAVETQETETP
-64 ALAEETEKPGEETA
+64 AEEP
-78 ASSDETAAST
+78 SVPSQDENAAST
-88 EDPETPDPAEDP
+88 EEPEVPETPEPTEDP
-100 TPSETP
+100 NPTETP
-106 EDPTPS
+106 EDPNPGEMPEPSPS
-112 ETPEPTPSETPTPTP
+112 ETPEPTPG
-127 SETPEPSVTP
+127 ETPEPSVTP
-137 EPSETPTPTPSETP
+137 SPSETPTPAPSETP
-151 APTETPVPTETP
+151 EPTETPVPTETP
-163 TPTPTETPKSDETQ
+163 APAPTETPKNDETQ

-192 AMKKD
+192 SMKKD

-204 IDKTYAYAKVDTK
+204 VDKAYAYAKVDTR

-261 VRTDYLQQGKESLE
+261 VRTDYLQQGKEALE
-275 YVTST
+275 YVTGT

-286 LADQIIDPS
+286 LADQVIDPS
-295 ENEAFNY
+295 ENEAFPY

-358 GEYTTSDGWRSLGTE
+358 GEYTISG
-373 VTSLDEART
+373 
-382 GDVICYNG
+382 
-390 HVALYDGEG
+390 
-399 KIVEALNENAGI
+399 GI
-411 TCNRPV
+411 TCDRPV

-470 LNPTLIE
+470 LNPTL
-477 YGSTSRTSL
+477 L
-486 SGEQYTN
+486 
-493 QFVGRPYVWGGNS
+493 
-506 LTDGIDCSHFVWQ
+506 
-519 ILTRC
+519 
-524 GAYDGEYTTSDGW
+524 
-537 RSLGTEV
+537 
-544 TSLDE
+544 
-549 ARTGDVICYNG
+549 
-560 HVALYDGEGK
+560 
-570 IVEALNENAGI
+570 
-581 TCNRPVDCDTI
+581 
-592 LTIRRFAADDEI
+592 
-604 GGTNAEK
+604 
-611 IWNYFLMHG
+611 
-620 FTKEGAAGIM
+620 
-630 GNIANEASTDLNPT
+630 
-644 LIEYGSTSRTSLSG
+644 EYGSTSRTSLSG

-672 DEVIRSARF
+672 DEVIRSSRF

-720 GQLDSLLAYLNDY
+720 GQLDSLMAYLSDY

-738 DRLKNAEDVDTAATS
+738 DRLKNAEDVDTAATA
-753 FMREYEKCANQGTQQ
+753 FMREYEKCANQSTQQ

-780 VMESYDSPVDVE
+780 VMELYDSPVDVE

>member
-6 KFGTTVTAFGVA
+6 KFGTTVTVFGVA
-18 AGMLLSSAAPAHAE
+18 AGMLLGSAAPAHAE

-40 TQKEQ
+40 TQKDQ
-45 ADAPST
+45 ADAPAT
-51 QSETENENAEKTI
+51 QSEAENGNTEEAVVPAVETQETETP
-64 ALAEETEKPGEETA
+64 AEEP
-78 ASSDETAAST
+78 SVPSQDENAAST
-88 EDPETPDPAEDP
+88 EEPEVPETPEPTEDP
-100 TPSETP
+100 TPTETP
-106 EDPTPS
+106 EDPNPGEMPEPSPS
-112 ETPEPTPSETPTPTP
+112 ETPEPTPG
-127 SETPEPSVTP
+127 ETPEPSVTP
-137 EPSETPTPTPSETP
+137 SPSETPTPAPS
-151 APTETPVPTETP
+151 ETPVPTETP
-163 TPTPTETPKSDETQ
+163 APAPTETPKNDETQ

-192 AMKKD
+192 SMKKD

-204 IDKTYAYAKVDTK
+204 VDKAYAYAKVDTR

-261 VRTDYLQQGKESLE
+261 VRTDYLQQGKEALE
-275 YVTST
+275 YVTGT

-286 LADQIIDPS
+286 LADQVIDPS
-295 ENEAFNY
+295 ENEAFPY

-338 DGIDCSHFVWQI
+338 DGIDCSHFAWQI

-358 GEYTTSDGWRSLGTE
+358 GEYTTSGGWRSLGTE
-373 VTSLDEART
+373 VASLDEARA

-411 TCNRPV
+411 TCDRPV

-470 LNPTLIE
+470 LNPTL
-477 YGSTSRTSL
+477 L
-486 SGEQYTN
+486 
-493 QFVGRPYVWGGNS
+493 
-506 LTDGIDCSHFVWQ
+506 
-519 ILTRC
+519 
-524 GAYDGEYTTSDGW
+524 
-537 RSLGTEV
+537 
-544 TSLDE
+544 
-549 ARTGDVICYNG
+549 
-560 HVALYDGEGK
+560 
-570 IVEALNENAGI
+570 
-581 TCNRPVDCDTI
+581 
-592 LTIRRFAADDEI
+592 
-604 GGTNAEK
+604 
-611 IWNYFLMHG
+611 
-620 FTKEGAAGIM
+620 
-630 GNIANEASTDLNPT
+630 
-644 LIEYGSTSRTSLSG
+644 EYGSTSRTSLSG

-672 DEVIRSARF
+672 DEVIRSSRF

-720 GQLDSLLAYLNDY
+720 GQLDSLMAYLSDY

-738 DRLKNAEDVDTAATS
+738 DRLKNAEDVDTAATA
-753 FMREYEKCANQGTQQ
+753 FMREYEKCANQSTQQ

>member
-1 MISKK
+1 MISFLDYLQKKRPDFTGTIHFCDFIRTASKAENGRQKSTNSREESKTYMISKK

-18 AGMLLSSAAPAHAE
+18 AGMLLGSAAPAHAE

-40 TQKEQ
+40 TQKDQ
-45 ADAPST
+45 ANAPAT
-51 QSETENENAEKTI
+51 QSETENGNTEEAVVTAVETQETETP
-64 ALAEETEKPGEETA
+64 AEEP
-78 ASSDETAAST
+78 SVPSQDENAAST
-88 EDPETPDPAEDP
+88 EEPEVPETPEPTEDP
-100 TPSETP
+100 TPTETP
-106 EDPTPS
+106 EDPNPGEMPEPSPS
-112 ETPEPTPSETPTPTP
+112 ETPEPTPG
-127 SETPEPSVTP
+127 ETPEPSVTP
-137 EPSETPTPTPSETP
+137 SPSETPTPAPSETP
-151 APTETPVPTETP
+151 EPTETPVPTETP
-163 TPTPTETPKSDETQ
+163 APAPTETPKNDETQ

-192 AMKKD
+192 SMKKD

-204 IDKTYAYAKVDTK
+204 VDKAYAYAKVDTR

-261 VRTDYLQQGKESLE
+261 VRTDYLQQGKEALE
-275 YVTST
+275 YVTGT

-286 LADQIIDPS
+286 LADQVIDPS
-295 ENEAFNY
+295 ENEAFPY

-358 GEYTTSDGWRSLGTE
+358 GEYTTSGGWRSLGTE
-373 VTSLDEART
+373 VASLDEARA

-411 TCNRPV
+411 TCDRPV

-470 LNPTLIE
+470 LNPTL
-477 YGSTSRTSL
+477 L
-486 SGEQYTN
+486 
-493 QFVGRPYVWGGNS
+493 
-506 LTDGIDCSHFVWQ
+506 
-519 ILTRC
+519 
-524 GAYDGEYTTSDGW
+524 
-537 RSLGTEV
+537 
-544 TSLDE
+544 
-549 ARTGDVICYNG
+549 
-560 HVALYDGEGK
+560 
-570 IVEALNENAGI
+570 
-581 TCNRPVDCDTI
+581 
-592 LTIRRFAADDEI
+592 
-604 GGTNAEK
+604 
-611 IWNYFLMHG
+611 
-620 FTKEGAAGIM
+620 
-630 GNIANEASTDLNPT
+630 
-644 LIEYGSTSRTSLSG
+644 EYGSTSRTSLSG

-672 DEVIRSARF
+672 DEVIRSSRF

-720 GQLDSLLAYLNDY
+720 GQLDSLMAYLSDY

-738 DRLKNAEDVDTAATS
+738 DRLKNAEDVDTAATA
-753 FMREYEKCANQGTQQ
+753 FMREYEKCANQSTQQ

-780 VMESYDSPVDVE
+780 VMELYDSPVDVE

>member
-1 MISKK
+1 MISFLVYLQKKRPDFTGTIHFRDFIRTASKAENGRQKSTNSREESKTYMISKK
-6 KFGTTVTAFGVA
+6 KFGTTVTVFGVA
-18 AGMLLSSAAPAHAE
+18 AGMLLGSAAPAHAE

-40 TQKEQ
+40 TQKDQ
-45 ADAPST
+45 ADAPAT
-51 QSETENENAEKTI
+51 QSEAENGNTEEAVVPAVETQETETP
-64 ALAEETEKPGEETA
+64 AEEP
-78 ASSDETAAST
+78 SVPSQDENAAST
-88 EDPETPDPAEDP
+88 EEPEVPETPEPTEDP
-100 TPSETP
+100 NPTETP
-106 EDPTPS
+106 EDPNPGEMPEPSPS
-112 ETPEPTPSETPTPTP
+112 ETPEPTPG
-127 SETPEPSVTP
+127 ETPEPSVTP
-137 EPSETPTPTPSETP
+137 SPSETPTPAPSETP
-151 APTETPVPTETP
+151 EPTETPVPTETP
-163 TPTPTETPKSDETQ
+163 APAPTETPKNDETQ

-192 AMKKD
+192 SMKKD

-204 IDKTYAYAKVDTK
+204 VDKAYAYAKVDTR

-261 VRTDYLQQGKESLE
+261 VRTDYLQQGKEALE
-275 YVTST
+275 YVTGT

-286 LADQIIDPS
+286 LADQVIDPS
-295 ENEAFNY
+295 ENEAFPY

-338 DGIDCSHFVWQI
+338 DGIDCSHFIWQI

-358 GEYTTSDGWRSLGTE
+358 GEYTTSGGWRSLGTE
-373 VTSLDEART
+373 VASLDEACA

-411 TCNRPV
+411 TCDRPV

-470 LNPTLIE
+470 LNPTL
-477 YGSTSRTSL
+477 L
-486 SGEQYTN
+486 
-493 QFVGRPYVWGGNS
+493 
-506 LTDGIDCSHFVWQ
+506 
-519 ILTRC
+519 
-524 GAYDGEYTTSDGW
+524 
-537 RSLGTEV
+537 
-544 TSLDE
+544 
-549 ARTGDVICYNG
+549 
-560 HVALYDGEGK
+560 
-570 IVEALNENAGI
+570 
-581 TCNRPVDCDTI
+581 
-592 LTIRRFAADDEI
+592 
-604 GGTNAEK
+604 
-611 IWNYFLMHG
+611 
-620 FTKEGAAGIM
+620 
-630 GNIANEASTDLNPT
+630 
-644 LIEYGSTSRTSLSG
+644 EYGSTSRTSLSG

-672 DEVIRSARF
+672 DEVIRSSRF

-720 GQLDSLLAYLNDY
+720 GQLDSLMAYLSDY

-738 DRLKNAEDVDTAATS
+738 DRLKNAEDVDTAATA
-753 FMREYEKCANQGTQQ
+753 FMREYEKCANQSTQQ

-780 VMESYDSPVDVE
+780 VMESYDSPVDIE

>member
-18 AGMLLSSAAPAHAE
+18 AGMLLGSAAPAHAE
-32 ETAKTVQE
+32 ETVKTVQE
-40 TQKEQ
+40 RQKEQ
-45 ADAPST
+45 EEKLSI
-51 QSETENENAEKTI
+51 QSEAENESTEETI
-64 ALAEETEKPGEETA
+64 APAAETPAEETETPVQ
-78 ASSDETAAST
+78 DENNGST
-88 EDPETPDPAEDP
+88 EEPETPAAPDPAEDP
-100 TPSETP
+100 SPTETP
-106 EDPTPS
+106 ENPDPS
-112 ETPEPTPSETPTPTP
+112 ETPEPTPSETPDDPNP
-127 SETPEPSVTP
+127 GETPEPTVTP
-137 EPSETPTPTPSETP
+137 EPSETPMPTPSETL
-151 APTETPVPTETP
+151 APIETPVPTETP
-163 TPTPTETPKSDETQ
+163 APTPTETPKSDETQ

-192 AMKKD
+192 SMKKD

-204 IDKTYAYAKVDTK
+204 IDKAYAYAKVDTK

-223 GSTSARIV
+223 GSINARII

-240 FVIADADQEWV
+240 FVITDADQEWV

-261 VRTDYLQQGKESLE
+261 VRTDYLQQGKEALE

-286 LADQIIDPS
+286 LADQVIDPS
-295 ENEAFNY
+295 ANEAFNY

-350 LTRCGAYD
+350 LNRCGAYD

-373 VTSLDEART
+373 VTSLDEARA

-470 LNPTLIE
+470 LNPTL
-477 YGSTSRTSL
+477 L
-486 SGEQYTN
+486 
-493 QFVGRPYVWGGNS
+493 
-506 LTDGIDCSHFVWQ
+506 
-519 ILTRC
+519 
-524 GAYDGEYTTSDGW
+524 
-537 RSLGTEV
+537 
-544 TSLDE
+544 
-549 ARTGDVICYNG
+549 
-560 HVALYDGEGK
+560 
-570 IVEALNENAGI
+570 
-581 TCNRPVDCDTI
+581 
-592 LTIRRFAADDEI
+592 
-604 GGTNAEK
+604 
-611 IWNYFLMHG
+611 
-620 FTKEGAAGIM
+620 
-630 GNIANEASTDLNPT
+630 
-644 LIEYGSTSRTSLSG
+644 EYGSTSRTSLSG

>member
-1 MISKK
+1 MISFLVYLQKKRPDFTGTIRFCDFIRTASKAENGRQKSTNSREESKTYMISKK

-18 AGMLLSSAAPAHAE
+18 AGMLLGSAAPAHAE

-40 TQKEQ
+40 TQKDQ
-45 ADAPST
+45 ADAPAT
-51 QSETENENAEKTI
+51 QSEAENGNTEEAVVPAVETQETETP
-64 ALAEETEKPGEETA
+64 AEEP
-78 ASSDETAAST
+78 SVPSQDENAAST
-88 EDPETPDPAEDP
+88 EEPKVPETPEPTEDP
-100 TPSETP
+100 TPTETP
-106 EDPTPS
+106 EDPNPGEMPEPSPS
-112 ETPEPTPSETPTPTP
+112 ETPEPTPG
-127 SETPEPSVTP
+127 ETPEPSVTP
-137 EPSETPTPTPSETP
+137 SPSETPTPAPSETP
-151 APTETPVPTETP
+151 EPTETPVPTETP
-163 TPTPTETPKSDETQ
+163 APAPTETPKNDETQ

-192 AMKKD
+192 SMKKD

-204 IDKTYAYAKVDTK
+204 VDKAYAYAKVDTR

-261 VRTDYLQQGKESLE
+261 VRTDYLQQGKEALE
-275 YVTST
+275 YVTGT

-286 LADQIIDPS
+286 LADQVIDPS
-295 ENEAFNY
+295 ENEAFPY

-358 GEYTTSDGWRSLGTE
+358 GEYTTSGGWRSLGTE
-373 VTSLDEART
+373 VASLDEARA

-411 TCNRPV
+411 TCDRPV

-470 LNPTLIE
+470 LNPTL
-477 YGSTSRTSL
+477 L
-486 SGEQYTN
+486 
-493 QFVGRPYVWGGNS
+493 
-506 LTDGIDCSHFVWQ
+506 
-519 ILTRC
+519 
-524 GAYDGEYTTSDGW
+524 
-537 RSLGTEV
+537 
-544 TSLDE
+544 
-549 ARTGDVICYNG
+549 
-560 HVALYDGEGK
+560 
-570 IVEALNENAGI
+570 
-581 TCNRPVDCDTI
+581 
-592 LTIRRFAADDEI
+592 
-604 GGTNAEK
+604 
-611 IWNYFLMHG
+611 
-620 FTKEGAAGIM
+620 
-630 GNIANEASTDLNPT
+630 
-644 LIEYGSTSRTSLSG
+644 EYGSTSRTSLSG

-672 DEVIRSARF
+672 DEVIRSSRF

-720 GQLDSLLAYLNDY
+720 GQLDSLMAYLSDY

-738 DRLKNAEDVDTAATS
+738 DRLKNAEDVDTAATA
-753 FMREYEKCANQGTQQ
+753 FMREYEKCANQSTQQ

-780 VMESYDSPVDVE
+780 VMELYDSPVDVE